1 MRYAV
6 LFVSMM
12 MLVMS
17 AAYAQTEP
25 ASPAASPAEA
35 GAAPPAAAPPE
46 TPVVEAAPEAG
57 APPETPVVEYEE
69 PVAEPKGDTVI
80 LDDNRR
86 FERVQVLRRTAT
98 DVEIEVV
105 KGVAPMSIPRDVVK
119 EILWDDYDPYA
130 AGAAGV
136 APSPPNDA
144 PPPAESALP
153 EGMMRDAKGNVE
165 ILPRVKVPAQLAGK
179 LRKDITAQVR
189 GLDGKDLFEALN
201 VIKQATQLQI
211 AADQP
216 LRDLVSKSGGLKVKV
231 SLSDEAKVNVVEFL
245 ENHLLKQQEMKRVGI
260 LYKPDRVIVTTKEAA
275 IKLRDQEEKEQEEA
289 GGEAQQSEQAP

>member
-46 TPVVEAAPEAG
+46 TPVVE
-57 APPETPVVEYEE
+57 YEE

-80 LDDNRR
+80 LNDNRR

-119 EILWDDYDPYA
+119 EIL
-130 AGAAGV
+130 
-136 APSPPNDA
+136 S
-144 PPPAESALP
+144 
-153 EGMMRDAKGNVE
+153 
-165 ILPRVKVPAQLAGK
+165 
-179 LRKDITAQVR
+179 
-189 GLDGKDLFEALN
+189 
-201 VIKQATQLQI
+201 
-211 AADQP
+211 
-216 LRDLVSKSGGLKVKV
+216 
-231 SLSDEAKVNVVEFL
+231 
-245 ENHLLKQQEMKRVGI
+245 
-260 LYKPDRVIVTTKEAA
+260 
-275 IKLRDQEEKEQEEA
+275 
-289 GGEAQQSEQAP
+289 